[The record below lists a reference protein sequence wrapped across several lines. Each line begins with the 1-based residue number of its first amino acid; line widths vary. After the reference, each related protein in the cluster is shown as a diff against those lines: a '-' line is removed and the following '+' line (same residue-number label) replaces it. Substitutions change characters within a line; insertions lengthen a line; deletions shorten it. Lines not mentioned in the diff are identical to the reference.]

1 MLTKNLYLPW
11 TPDLDNVDVGSA
23 DGGGDPDGGHEGP
36 GVNTGVPQVIHQIRV
51 PALFQSYV
59 YTCLSEKL
67 KKNTHQ
73 YTGEHP
79 TTSILK
85 LNIVFFHAFQRCSL
99 LGQNYPMGLR

>member
-59 YTCLSEKL
+59 YTC
-67 KKNTHQ
+67 
-73 YTGEHP
+73 
-79 TTSILK
+79 
-85 LNIVFFHAFQRCSL
+85 
-99 LGQNYPMGLR
+99 